1 MKKIL
6 IGLAVVL
13 PLTAI
18 AQDFSQQIKER
29 QNTFEDIESISKLTS
44 KTLDGRDTDWSKLES
59 QSQKLANHSHAL
71 LTLFPQGSD
80 MNSKAKPEIWSKP
93 DKFNQLLTQM
103 DQGFQDLYQA
113 SQNKDIKMAES
124 GLESAQD
131 TCRSCHRSYRSRW

>member
-18 AQDFSQQIKER
+18 AQDFSQQITER
-29 QNTFEDIESISKLTS
+29 QNAFEDIESTSKLVN
-44 KTLDGRDTDWSKLES
+44 KTLNGRDTDWSKLEN
-59 QSQKLANHSHAL
+59 QSQKLANHSQTL
-71 LTLFPQGSD
+71 LTLFPQGSHID
-80 MNSKAKPEIWSKP
+80 SKAKPEIWSKP

>member
-6 IGLAVVL
+6 IGLAMVL

-18 AQDFSQQIKER
+18 AQDFSQQITER
-29 QNTFEDIESISKLTS
+29 QNAFEDIESTSKLVN
-44 KTLDGRDTDWSKLES
+44 KTLNGRDTDWSKLEN
-59 QSQKLANHSHAL
+59 QSQKLANHSQTL
-71 LTLFPQGSD
+71 LTLFPQGSHVD
-80 MNSKAKPEIWSKP
+80 SKAKPEIWSKP

-103 DQGFQDLYQA
+103 DQSFQDLYQA

>member
-18 AQDFSQQIKER
+18 AQDFSQQITER
-29 QNTFEDIESISKLTS
+29 QNAFEDIESTSKLVN
-44 KTLDGRDTDWSKLES
+44 KTLNGRDTDWSKLEN
-59 QSQKLANHSHAL
+59 QSQKLANHSQTL
-71 LTLFPQGSD
+71 LTLFPQGSHVD
-80 MNSKAKPEIWSKP
+80 SKAKPEIWSKP

>member
-18 AQDFSQQIKER
+18 AQDFSQQITER
-29 QNTFEDIESISKLTS
+29 QNAFEDIESTSKLVN
-44 KTLDGRDTDWSKLES
+44 KTLNGRDTDWSKLEN
-59 QSQKLANHSHAL
+59 QSQKLANHSQTL
-71 LTLFPQGSD
+71 LTLFPQGSLID
-80 MNSKAKPEIWSKP
+80 SNAKPEIWSKP

>member
-18 AQDFSQQIKER
+18 AQDFSQQITER
-29 QNTFEDIESISKLTS
+29 QNAFEDIESTSKLVN
-44 KTLDGRDTDWSKLES
+44 KTLNGRDTDWNKLEN
-59 QSQKLANHSHAL
+59 QSQKLANHSQTL
-71 LTLFPQGSD
+71 LTLFPQGSHVD
-80 MNSKAKPEIWSKP
+80 SKAKPEIWSKP

>member
-18 AQDFSQQIKER
+18 AQDFSQQITER
-29 QNTFEDIESISKLTS
+29 QNAFEGIESTSKLVN
-44 KTLDGRDTDWSKLES
+44 KTLNGRDTDWSKLEN
-59 QSQKLANHSHAL
+59 QSQKLANHSQTL
-71 LTLFPQGSD
+71 LTLFPQGSHVD
-80 MNSKAKPEIWSKP
+80 SKAKPEIWSKP

>member
-18 AQDFSQQIKER
+18 AQDFSQQITER
-29 QNTFEDIESISKLTS
+29 QNAFENIESTSKLVN
-44 KTLDGRDTDWSKLES
+44 KTLNGRDTDWNKLEN
-59 QSQKLANHSHAL
+59 QSQKLANHSQTL
-71 LTLFPQGSD
+71 LTLFPQGSHVD
-80 MNSKAKPEIWSKP
+80 SKAKPEIWSKP

>member
-29 QNTFEDIESISKLTS
+29 QNTFEDIESTSKLVN
-44 KTLDGRDTDWSKLES
+44 KTLNGRDTDWSKLEN
-59 QSQKLANHSHAL
+59 QSQKLANHSQTL
-71 LTLFPQGSD
+71 LTLFPQGSHVD
-80 MNSKAKPEIWSKP
+80 SKAKPEIWSKP

>member
-18 AQDFSQQIKER
+18 AQDFSQQITER
-29 QNTFEDIESISKLTS
+29 QNAFEGIESTSKLVS
-44 KTLDGRDTDWSKLES
+44 KTLNGGDTDWSKLES

-71 LTLFPQGSD
+71 LTLFPQGSHVD
-80 MNSKAKPEIWSKP
+80 SKAKPEIWSKP

-124 GLESAQD
+124 GFESAQD

>member
-18 AQDFSQQIKER
+18 AQDFSQQITER
-29 QNTFEDIESISKLTS
+29 QNAFEDIESTSKLVS
-44 KTLDGRDTDWSKLES
+44 KTLNGGDTDWSKLES

-71 LTLFPQGSD
+71 LTLFPQGSHVD
-80 MNSKAKPEIWSKP
+80 SKAKPEIWSKP